1 MRRNENNDTP
11 LPPETPLGQ
20 NPPAGAVI
28 DYVIRSRAGGPVTL
42 EILDSKG
49 DLVRRFSSEDKIAS
63 ADAERYFAAA
73 WLKPEPPLSAA
84 PGHHRIVWDMRSERP
99 KSAGYD
105 FSIAAVWGEDTPIE
119 PDGILVPPG
128 KYSARLTVGGK
139 SQTQSFTLRMDPR
152 VHTTA
157 EDLARQYDAAKQAQ
171 ELMNLS
177 FAALNDAK
185 ELQKRKP
192 SAAAAALASGKNSFA
207 AVNSRASAAFQAIES
222 ADAAPTVQAVAELES
237 ARADFERLL
246 AIWKGIQNRGGGA
259 GRGAEP
265 FGRSAPRSH
274 GVRRFGEAR
283 GFSPRPGKR
292 SRSAFYFT

>member
-1 MRRNENNDTP
+1 M
-11 LPPETPLGQ
+11 
-20 NPPAGAVI
+20 
-28 DYVIRSRAGGPVTL
+28 
-42 EILDSKG
+42 
-49 DLVRRFSSEDKIAS
+49 RRFSSEDKIAS
-63 ADAERYFAAA
+63 AAAERYFAAA

-128 KYSARLTVGGK
+128 KYSTRLTVGGK

-177 FAALNDAK
+177 FAALDDAK

-192 SAAAAALASGKNSFA
+192 SAPGRRARLGKEQLCDRQLPGIRRVSGD
-207 AVNSRASAAFQAIES
+207 RERRRS
-222 ADAAPTVQAVAELES
+222 ADRAGGRRARKRPRGFRAASRDLEGNSPLAVGEV
-237 ARADFERLL
+237 
-246 AIWKGIQNRGGGA
+246 
-259 GRGAEP
+259 
-265 FGRSAPRSH
+265 PRSH
-274 GVRRFGEAR
+274 REEPLA
-283 GFSPRPGKR
+283 
-292 SRSAFYFT
+292 